1 MLFQSELFQFKI
13 VFIDN
18 ENYFLYNF
26 NMNENSWVSKW
37 SRDQIKAMLLEQF
50 QSFWK
55 TETGILRE
63 QLREV
68 ERAATSPHAVI
79 ISGLRRAGKSTLLAQ
94 MAHNLGEEAFYYLN
108 FEDDRLLNF
117 QADDINDLYQSL
129 LEIFGERKIFML
141 DEIQNIAGWEHFVR
155 RFMDMGFKFYITG
168 SNALLLSRE
177 LGTRLT
183 GRYIAIELFPFS
195 FKEYLRFREIPLP
208 PLDRMTTVDLAQLQK
223 NLVEYSQSGGV
234 PDALKYPELAIL
246 RTLYND
252 VLYRDIAT
260 RYRLGNV
267 AMLKELGFFLMSNI
281 ANLISYNKLKQ
292 QFNVGSVNTIKTYIE
307 YMQDSWL
314 FFTLNVHDYSV
325 KRQQIAAKKIY
336 SIDTGLSRS
345 VGFQFSPNTG
355 RVLENLVF
363 LALRQKNQEVYYLTT
378 PNGYEV
384 DFYLPEKGQL
394 IQVSQHLEN
403 STTREREIRAL
414 QDALAHTP
422 AQTALIL
429 ANANQDGFEINGI
442 PVSIRSTAEW
452 LLQE

>member
-1 MLFQSELFQFKI
+1 M
-13 VFIDN
+13 N
-18 ENYFLYNF
+18 ENY
-26 NMNENSWVSKW
+26 WVSKW
-37 SRDQIKAMLLEQF
+37 SKDQIKAMLLEQF
-50 QSFWK
+50 QSFWG
-55 TETGILRE
+55 TETGIVRD
-63 QLREV
+63 QLSEV
-68 ERAATSPHAVI
+68 EQAANSPHAVI

-94 MAHNLGEEAFYYLN
+94 MAHRLGKETFYYLN
-108 FEDDRLLNF
+108 FEDDRLLTF
-117 QADDINDLYQSL
+117 QADDINDLYQNL
-129 LEIFGERKIFML
+129 LEIFGERKVFIL
-141 DEIQNIAGWEHFVR
+141 DEIQNVDGWEHFVR

-168 SNALLLSRE
+168 SNASLLSRE

-195 FKEYLRFREIPLP
+195 FREYLRFCDIPLP
-208 PLDRMTTVDLAQLQK
+208 PLGQMTTVNLAQLQK
-223 NLVEYSQSGGV
+223 NLSEYMQAGGI
-234 PDALKYPELAIL
+234 PDALKYPELPIL

-307 YMQDSWL
+307 YMEDSWL

-325 KRQQIAAKKIY
+325 KRQQIAPKKIY

-355 RVLENLVF
+355 RGLENLVF
-363 LALRQKNQEVYYLTT
+363 LALRQKNQEIFYLTT
-378 PNGYEV
+378 PNGYEI
-384 DFYLPEKGQL
+384 DFYLPEKGDL

-403 STTREREIRAL
+403 PDTRERELRAL
-414 QDALAHTP
+414 EDALAHTP
-422 AQTALIL
+422 AKKALIL
-429 ANANQDGFEINGI
+429 ADANQEGIELNGV

-452 LLQE
+452 LLED

>member
-1 MLFQSELFQFKI
+1 
-13 VFIDN
+13 
-18 ENYFLYNF
+18 
-26 NMNENSWVSKW
+26 SKW

-68 ERAATSPHAVI
+68 ERAANSPHAVI

-94 MAHNLGEEAFYYLN
+94 MAHNLDEETFYYLN

-117 QADDINDLYQSL
+117 QADDINDLYQNL
-129 LEIFGERKIFML
+129 LEIFGERKTFIL
-141 DEIQNIAGWEHFVR
+141 DEIQNISGWEHFVR

-168 SNALLLSRE
+168 SNASLLSRE

-195 FKEYLRFREIPLP
+195 FKEYLRFRNIPLP

-223 NLVEYSQSGGV
+223 NLDEYSQSGGV
-234 PDALKYPELAIL
+234 PDALKYPELSIL

-307 YMQDSWL
+307 YMEDSWL

-378 PNGYEV
+378 PNGYEI

-394 IQVSQHLEN
+394 IQVSQHLKN
-403 STTREREIRAL
+403 PATREREIRAL
-414 QDALAHTP
+414 EDALAHTP
-422 AQTALIL
+422 AQSALIL
-429 ANANQDGFEINGI
+429 TDANQESFEINGI

>member
-1 MLFQSELFQFKI
+1 M
-13 VFIDN
+13 
-18 ENYFLYNF
+18 YNF

-50 QSFWK
+50 QSFWG
-55 TETGILRE
+55 TETGIVRE
-63 QLREV
+63 QLHEV
-68 ERAATSPHAVI
+68 ERAANSPHAVI

-94 MAHNLGEEAFYYLN
+94 LAHNLGEQTFYYLN

-129 LEIFGERKIFML
+129 LEIFGERKTFIL
-141 DEIQNIAGWEHFVR
+141 DEIQNISGWEHFVR

-168 SNALLLSRE
+168 SNASLLSRE

-195 FKEYLRFREIPLP
+195 FKEYLRFRNIPLP

-223 NLVEYSQSGGV
+223 NLDEYSQSGGI
-234 PDALKYPELAIL
+234 PDALKYPELPIL

-307 YMQDSWL
+307 YMEDSWL

-363 LALRQKNQEVYYLTT
+363 LVLRQKNQEVYYLTT
-378 PNGYEV
+378 PNGYEI

-394 IQVSQHLEN
+394 IQVSQHLK
-403 STTREREIRAL
+403 SPTTREREIRAL
-414 QDALAHTP
+414 EDALAHTP
-422 AQTALIL
+422 AQSALIL
-429 ANANQDGFEINGI
+429 TDDNQEGFEINGI